1 MDIKYLSPSE
11 LKPYDR
17 NPRKNLNV
25 DKVADSLKEFGFQQ
39 PIVVDKDMIV
49 IVGHTRL
56 EASKKLGFKEVP
68 VLIADI
74 SPEKAKAYRITDNRL
89 NQDSSWDYK
98 LLNFEMGDLMD
109 IHYDLSHLGFEET
122 EIEKIVA
129 FEPKFESNNDI
140 VQDISIDEIQAPM
153 SQVRMV
159 QLFLNSETEPL
170 FKKMIEKLQK
180 IYGTSN
186 LTDTVYKAIEN
197 EDFNCQS

>member
-39 PIVVDKDMIV
+39 PIVVDKKMIV

-56 EASKKLGFKEVP
+56 EASKKLKLDKVP

-74 SPEKAKAYRITDNRL
+74 SPEKAKAYRIADNRL
-89 NQDSSWDYK
+89 NQDSSWDFH
-98 LLNFEMGDLMD
+98 LLNTEFGDLLD
-109 IHYDLSHLGFEET
+109 NHYDLSHLGFDEK

-140 VQDISIDEIQAPM
+140 IEEINTDSIEAPT

-159 QLFLNSETEPL
+159 QLFLSSETEPM
-170 FKKMIEKLQK
+170 FKQMCDALQER
-180 IYGTSN
+180 YNTSN
-186 LTDTVYKAIEN
+186 LTDTVYKAV
-197 EDFNCQS
+197 EDAYHNS

>member
-1 MDIKYLSPSE
+1 MDIKYISPNE
-11 LKPYDR
+11 LIPYEN

-39 PIVVDKDMIV
+39 PIVVDKGMVV

-56 EASKKLGFKEVP
+56 EASKKLKLDKVP

-74 SPEKAKAYRITDNRL
+74 SPEKAKAYRIADNRL
-89 NQDSSWDYK
+89 NQDSSWDFH
-98 LLNFEMGDLMD
+98 LLNTEFGDLLD
-109 IHYDLSHLGFEET
+109 NHYDLSHLGFDEK

-140 VQDISIDEIQAPM
+140 IEEINTDSIEAPT

-159 QLFLNSETEPL
+159 QLFLSSETEPM
-170 FKKMIEKLQK
+170 FKQMCDALQER
-180 IYGTSN
+180 YSTSN
-186 LTDTVYKAIEN
+186 LTDTVYKAV
-197 EDFNCQS
+197 EDAYHNS